1 MGQAIKLQDGA
12 LWDASAIRNVVNI
25 RVAGTNL
32 NDYIQSGCYYFDSNV
47 TPYNIPV
54 GSNGWLQVIAEQP
67 LNEGRGTGYVRQ
79 FWYRSGTVNE
89 NDHQMYMRTAN
100 IGTTSWGAW
109 QRIITEK
116 DLTALTTTLESSIS
130 SARSTADSNLSAL
143 SASLNRQIFF
153 EAGDVYKNASII
165 YCGGHITNG
174 SKDICTNVALPERMS
189 NVNTVTVT
197 AYDFA
202 VRSTAGVYIL
212 NRVTSGLTVNAVKA
226 DSRNLQLTI
235 KSDSALNATN
245 NTPVAVAIY
254 TLNLSFN

>member
-1 MGQAIKLQDGA
+1 MGQAIKLQDGV
-12 LWDASAIRNVVNI
+12 LWDTSAIRNVVNI

-47 TPYNIPV
+47 TPLNIPV

-67 LNEGRGTGYVRQ
+67 LNEGRGSGYVRQ

-100 IGTTSWGAW
+100 IGVASWGAW
-109 QRIITEK
+109 QKIITEK
-116 DLTALTTTLESSIS
+116 DLTSLSTTLENSIS
-130 SARSTADSNLSAL
+130 SARSNADSNLSAL
-143 SASLNRQIFF
+143 AASLNRQIFF
-153 EAGDVYKNASII
+153 EAGDIYANTSII

-189 NVNTVTVT
+189 NISTITVTG
-197 AYDFA
+197 YDFT

-212 NRVTSGLTVNAVKA
+212 NRVTSGLTVNAGKA

-254 TLNLSFN
+254 ALKLSFN

>member
-1 MGQAIKLQDGA
+1 MGQAIKLKDGA

-32 NDYIQSGCYYFDSNV
+32 NNYTQSGCYYFDSNV
-47 TPYNIPV
+47 TPVNIPV
-54 GSNGWLQVIAEQP
+54 GTNGWLQVIAEQP
-67 LNEGRGTGYVRQ
+67 MNEGRGTGYVRQ

-100 IGTTSWGAW
+100 VGVTGWGAW
-109 QRIITEK
+109 QKIITEK
-116 DLTALTTTLESSIS
+116 DLNALSLAMETSVN
-130 SARSTADSNLSAL
+130 SARSTADSNLSIAV
-143 SASLNRQIFF
+143 ASLNRQIFF
-153 EAGDVYKNASII
+153 ESGDIYENASII

-189 NVNTVTVT
+189 NISTITVTGYDLT
-197 AYDFA
+197 A
-202 VRSTAGVYIL
+202 RSTAGGYIL
-212 NRVTSGLTVNAVKA
+212 NRVTSGLTVNAMKA

-235 KSDSALNATN
+235 KSSTELNATN

-254 TLNLSFN
+254 KLKLTFN

>member
-1 MGQAIKLQDGA
+1 MGQAIKLKDGA

-32 NDYIQSGCYYFDSNV
+32 NDYLQSGCYYFDSNV
-47 TPYNIPV
+47 TPLNIPV

-67 LNEGRGTGYVRQ
+67 MNEGRGSGYVRQ

-100 IGTTSWGAW
+100 VGVTDWGAW
-109 QRIITEK
+109 QKIITEK
-116 DLTALTTTLESSIS
+116 DLNALSLAMESSVN
-130 SARSTADSNLSAL
+130 SARTTADANISAL
-143 SASLNRQIFF
+143 AGSLNRQIFF
-153 EAGDVYKNASII
+153 ESGDIYENASII

-189 NVNTVTVT
+189 NISTITVTGYDLT
-197 AYDFA
+197 A
-202 VRSTAGVYIL
+202 RSTAGGYIL
-212 NRVTSGLTVNAVKA
+212 NRVTSGLTVNAMKA

-235 KSDSALNATN
+235 KSSTELNATN

-254 TLNLSFN
+254 KLKLTFN